1 MKNKKINK
9 PKTVKSK
16 KQKKSNNFL
25 LNLNYKSRKVQLVAA
40 TVIVGLLGGAYL
52 VFANAHTL
60 NCQKQDNV
68 DICDINQTAGG
79 TDTVLS
85 SGPEAE
91 ALGNSG
97 WGWYLGAAFR
107 APSSAYNGAV
117 PVHRVVNTKYDWHEW
132 VTDAQKRDKEAKYGA
147 LHYEGVAF
155 YAWEK
160 QVPGTVPVYR
170 LTAGGSGTKSF
181 FTTDKAQADKFV
193 ADGANDPNGWRM
205 DGTMPS
211 IAFYAYPPGYS
222 VPNQSNPGDCSKPEN
237 FTKDICKKAA
247 SNLEQ
252 AIKENIIPATNECPK
267 DVETY
272 RKAPFPGQFSE
283 ECQKKWNDVLKAR
296 TSSPT
301 TTPSSGGSSP
311 TSGASPTNTGSSPSA
326 AATPGATSAAVPVVQ
341 IAGQVAPPV
350 TGDKPIDPCPE
361 SPNMDDGLAAY
372 INGVNKEKKNYNMDC
387 HKKYMTFAQS
397 KNISPCPTA
406 DSLDKGLMLY
416 LNGVNNEK
424 KNYDINCHTWYLTY
438 ARNKSQTEQI
448 TKYSDAD
455 LDRECAKNNKPKELQ
470 DRCNDLFY
478 RKVAINNAVAKM
490 ERERAGATAL
500 SQVNHVGYTTDDSV
514 QVGNCTI
521 SADDKFWNPHLPD
534 GNQVRYLYA
543 SISRED
549 CVKNAQA
556 FRAEYSFLHK
566 IQDTYRVKS
575 AWLPS
580 RYIKLSVY
588 NTRNHFLTPDEISA
602 KYDKR

>member
-9 PKTVKSK
+9 SKTT
-16 KQKKSNNFL
+16 KSNKQAKSSNFYHK
-25 LNLNYKSRKVQLVAA
+25 LNFKSRKVQLIIV
-40 TVIVGLLGGAYL
+40 VIIVGLLGGAYL

-60 NCQKQDNV
+60 NCQKQDNI

-79 TDTVLS
+79 TDTILS
-85 SGPEAE
+85 PGPEAE
-91 ALGNSG
+91 TLGNSG

-170 LTAGGSGTKSF
+170 LTAGGTGTKSF

-193 ADGANDPNGWRM
+193 ADGANDPNGWKM

-283 ECQKKWNDVLKAR
+283 ECQKKWNDVLRAR
-296 TSSPT
+296 ASSPT
-301 TTPSSGGSSP
+301 TAPSSGGSSP
-311 TSGASPTNTGSSPSA
+311 TTSASPTNTGSSPSA
-326 AATPGATSAAVPVVQ
+326 TTTPGATSAAAPVVQ

-361 SPNMDDGLAAY
+361 APSMDDGLAIY
-372 INGVNKEKKNYNMDC
+372 INGVNKEKKNYAMEC
-387 HKKYMTFAQS
+387 HTKYMTFAQN
-397 KNISPCPTA
+397 KNITPCPTA
-406 DSLDKGLMLY
+406 DSLDKGLLLY

-438 ARNKSQTEQI
+438 ARNKSSQNEQI
-448 TKYSDAD
+448 KKYSDAD
-455 LDRECAKNNKPKELQ
+455 LERECAKSNKPKELQ

-478 RKVAINNAVAKM
+478 RKKVFNDAIAKNAKARS
-490 ERERAGATAL
+490 EQAGASAL
-500 SQVNHVGYTTDDSV
+500 LQAGHTTYVAVGV
-514 QVGNCTI
+514 CTI
-521 SADDKFWNPHLPD
+521 YGTWGLTSPHT
-534 GNQVRYLYA
+534 GNTNFVDNLDNFT
-543 SISRED
+543 RED
-549 CVKNAQA
+549 CVKRAQA
-556 FRAEYSFLHK
+556 MRAEWKQSHG
-566 IQDTYRVKS
+566 
-575 AWLPS
+575 
-580 RYIKLSVY
+580 
-588 NTRNHFLTPDEISA
+588 
-602 KYDKR
+602 